1 MRVEAKLEELGLTLP
16 EPPKLP
22 PGVQLSFAW
31 VRVHQDR
38 AYIAG
43 QGPLNPDGSI
53 AEPLGKVGVDLSVE
67 EGYQAARLSAL
78 TILSSLKRKLGDLDR
93 VTAWLMVYGLVNAD
107 PDFTLTTNVIN
118 GFSDL
123 ILELYGPEVGEHA
136 RMAPGLATLPHR
148 GGGSNKQPLALE
160 LQEPD
165 YRRRFENP
173 PCRQPGE
180 LRQRST
186 PSHLLTASLFW
197 VIVKIVATPVGLL
210 ESKAVSAWRSF
221 P

>member
-1 MRVEAKLEELGLTLP
+1 MRVEAKLAELGLRLP

-78 TILSSLKRKLGDLDR
+78 TVLSSLKRELGDLDR

-136 RMAPGLATLPHR
+136 RMAPGLATLPL
-148 GGGSNKQPLALE
+148 GVPVTIAAE
-160 LQEPD
+160 
-165 YRRRFENP
+165 
-173 PCRQPGE
+173 
-180 LRQRST
+180 
-186 PSHLLTASLFW
+186 
-197 VIVKIVATPVGLL
+197 VAI
-210 ESKAVSAWRSF
+210 SS
-221 P
+221 

>member
-1 MRVEAKLEELGLTLP
+1 MHVEAKLKQLGLVLP

-93 VTAWLMVYGLVNAD
+93 VTAWLMVYGLVNAE

-118 GFSDL
+118 SFSDL
-123 ILELYGPEVGEHA
+123 ILELYGPEAGEHA
-136 RMAPGLATLPHR
+136 RMAPGLATLPL
-148 GGGSNKQPLALE
+148 GVPVSIGAE
-160 LQEPD
+160 
-165 YRRRFENP
+165 
-173 PCRQPGE
+173 
-180 LRQRST
+180 
-186 PSHLLTASLFW
+186 
-197 VIVKIVATPVGLL
+197 VAI
-210 ESKAVSAWRSF
+210 SS
-221 P
+221 

>member
-16 EPPKLP
+16 EPPMLP

-38 AYIAG
+38 AYVSG

-53 AEPLGKVGVDLSVE
+53 AGPLGKVGVDLSPE

-78 TILSSLKRKLGDLDR
+78 TILSNLKRELGDLDR
-93 VTAWLMVYGLVNAD
+93 VTAWLMAYGLVNAD

-123 ILELYGPEVGEHA
+123 ILEVYGAEVGTHA
-136 RMAPGLATLPHR
+136 RMAPGLATLPL
-148 GGGSNKQPLALE
+148 GVPV
-160 LQEPD
+160 
-165 YRRRFENP
+165 
-173 PCRQPGE
+173 
-180 LRQRST
+180 
-186 PSHLLTASLFW
+186 
-197 VIVKIVATPVGLL
+197 VIGAEVAI
-210 ESKAVSAWRSF
+210 SS
-221 P
+221 

>member
-16 EPPKLP
+16 EPPKLLT
-22 PGVQLSFAW
+22 GVQLSFAW

-67 EGYQAARLSAL
+67 EGYRAARLSAL
-78 TILSSLKRKLGDLDR
+78 TILSSLKRELGDLDR
-93 VTAWLMVYGLVNAD
+93 VTAWLMVYGLVNAE

-123 ILELYGPEVGEHA
+123 ILELYGPEAGTHA
-136 RMAPGLATLPHR
+136 RMAPGLATLPL
-148 GGGSNKQPLALE
+148 GSPV
-160 LQEPD
+160 
-165 YRRRFENP
+165 
-173 PCRQPGE
+173 
-180 LRQRST
+180 
-186 PSHLLTASLFW
+186 
-197 VIVKIVATPVGLL
+197 VIGAEVAI
-210 ESKAVSAWRSF
+210 SS
-221 P
+221 